1 MINAKY
7 DMMNED
13 PEKGMMK
20 MTVGEAIQRMI
31 RISKLNQTK
40 LALKLGK
47 SPTNIGGYLRTG
59 DGIKLK
65 NLMAI
70 ADVCDYDIILV
81 RKGTILPFG
90 VLKLERDTVTELPRN
105 AEDAE

>member
-1 MINAKY
+1 
-7 DMMNED
+7 
-13 PEKGMMK
+13 
-20 MTVGEAIQRMI
+20 
-31 RISKLNQTK
+31 
-40 LALKLGK
+40 
-47 SPTNIGGYLRTG
+47 
-59 DGIKLK
+59 
-65 NLMAI
+65 MAI